1 MKKIL
6 FLGVGKMGLPMAT
19 HVAGLAGLADL
30 GGGFELE
37 VHDVDDSRKPL
48 ALAQGLVWC
57 EELLLRTQQADLI
70 ISSLPHDAALMS
82 VAQWVQL
89 HARSG
94 CIYMDT
100 STVSVSASEAVASS
114 LSSRGVEY
122 LRVSVSGNN
131 HMAQAAQLTVM
142 VSGPRACF
150 DACQNIF
157 AAWGPKLFYLGQ
169 AEQSRLMKLVV
180 NLLIVQTS
188 AMLAEGLTLGR
199 KGGLDWSQMWE
210 VLAGSA
216 VGSPIL
222 KAKSAQ
228 LGKPLGER
236 DFEPTFTVHQMLKD
250 LDLMLQAGEGLDVP
264 LVQTAITSQWMRSAL
279 AHGEGEKD
287 YAVVIKAIERMSGLD
302 SKD

>member
-6 FLGVGKMGLPMAT
+6 FLGVGKMGLPMAG
-19 HVAGLAGLADL
+19 HVAAL
-30 GGGFELE
+30 GAEWGVE
-37 VHDVDDSRKPL
+37 VHDVDESRKPL
-48 ALAQGLVWC
+48 VQTQGLVWC
-57 EELLLRTQQADLI
+57 DELLASTQTADVI
-70 ISSLPHDAALMS
+70 ISSLPHDAAFLS
-82 VAQWVQL
+82 VGQWVEQ
-89 HARSG
+89 HARAG

-100 STVSVSASEAVASS
+100 STVSVTASETVAQN
-114 LSSRGVEY
+114 LLAQGIDY

-131 HMAQAAQLTVM
+131 HMAQASQLTVM
-142 VSGPRACF
+142 ASGPKACF
-150 DACQNIF
+150 EACQDIF
-157 AAWGPKLFYLGQ
+157 AAWGPKLFYLGE

-216 VGSPIL
+216 VGSPIIN
-222 KAKSAQ
+222 AKWAQ

-250 LDLMLQAGEGLDVP
+250 LDLMLQAGKGLNVP
-264 LVQTAITSQWMRSAL
+264 LAQTAITSQWMQSAL

-287 YAVVIKAIERMSGLD
+287 YAAVIKVLERMSGLD
-302 SKD
+302 SSD